1 MKIWGYQRNIDR
13 CRDGLDRLIG
23 IAEGDE
29 EEITGKSSSI
39 DIRIYIYNLSLII
52 FIIFIILF
60 IHLLIY

>member
-39 DIRIYIYNLSLII
+39 DIRIYI
-52 FIIFIILF
+52 
-60 IHLLIY
+60 